1 MWALRGLQINRD
13 VENLGADAFF
23 PKFLHDLGAG
33 FSDFFKI
40 NLDDIR
46 GGGSGRM
53 IDGGGRNSEAEVA
66 GGE

>member
-1 MWALRGLQINRD
+1 
-13 VENLGADAFF
+13 LGADAFF
-23 PKFLHDLGAG
+23 PQFLHDLIAG